1 MIWLFLLLINLH
13 FKKIMTTYLN
23 ASVSSISVL
32 DLKSLYENLDNYI
45 KFDLTQDK
53 FAFFEK
59 FNSGSNFREG
69 WKKGLE
75 FLIKRQKD
83 LHQEFLENEKAGYG
97 YGTSYNVCKSYWDE
111 NFLAYETT
119 RGTVIILG
127 FEDTNKYYVLLPKN
141 RMGGTHHKHLILA
154 LAGMTADIWEKET
167 IEGDYTERIVKLRAK
182 NNSIIF
188 LKTFYIPIKDQNG
201 NITKITAVSDD
212 ITTQKEQEKLIQKNI
227 TDLEV
232 HQEELEKREK
242 FLESLLSIL
251 DEVPAL
257 VGRAT
262 LGGKLEIVY
271 VNEYGEE
278 LIGYDANYI
287 KKNGFSGFIHREDLP
302 KLAQITKEKLAKGDN
317 YSASFRV
324 VTKDKKVKTVWEYA
338 QKVDFNGQEC
348 IDFFI
353 IDPSIISKNDI

>member
-167 IEGDYTERIVKLRAK
+167 IEGD
-182 NNSIIF
+182 F
-188 LKTFYIPIKDQNG
+188 LSKPYYNGEIPLWMESDFNFY
-201 NITKITAVSDD
+201 S
-212 ITTQKEQEKLIQKNI
+212 
-227 TDLEV
+227 
-232 HQEELEKREK
+232 EK
-242 FLESLLSIL
+242 FQYKKS
-251 DEVPAL
+251 D
-257 VGRAT
+257 
-262 LGGKLEIVY
+262 KLEDIA
-271 VNEYGEE
+271 EE
-278 LIGYDANYI
+278 
-287 KKNGFSGFIHREDLP
+287 FS
-302 KLAQITKEKLAKGDN
+302 
-317 YSASFRV
+317 
-324 VTKDKKVKTVWEYA
+324 
-338 QKVDFNGQEC
+338 QKVYAERL
-348 IDFFI
+348 
-353 IDPSIISKNDI
+353 